1 MWRTSWEVLG
11 PGREKLSVPGV
22 CAPLGR
28 TQSHG
33 CSYLP
38 GRTGN
43 QASSGAG
50 RKRNLADENSGV
62 PRHTRLTARRIKEA
76 VVKEFRKRPEHFS
89 LSLGGYH
96 GGFPEEVEV

>member
-1 MWRTSWEVLG
+1 MEDVVGGVRTR
-11 PGREKLSVPGV
+11 PGEAV
-22 CAPLGR
+22 CAWCLRPFGQN
-28 TQSHG
+28 TIHG

-50 RKRNLADENSGV
+50 RKRNLADENAGV
-62 PRHTRLTARRIKEA
+62 PRHTRLTAGRIKEA